1 MPMSKHKSC
10 GKAAH
15 YPGDVCFRLH
25 SDVAPRTVFVAAGA
39 AAACECWRLFHCRAT
54 SPVHP
59 PDPPRTRTWNLRL
72 RRPTPYPLGQRTSG
86 FEFRA
91 RERKPFAS
99 CYSVMSACAGILM
112 LLPERSSWQQIAAA
126 SCECSR
132 LFHCL
137 PLLLRNH
144 LICPGLEPGISG
156 SGGRGLIH

>member
-1 MPMSKHKSC
+1 MTRVQFPVAEAPPHPR
-10 GKAAH
+10 AH
-15 YPGDVCFRLH
+15 TPACVPARSGVHAQRAKGVAVQRLH
-25 SDVAPRTVFVAAGA
+25 LGASPRA
-39 AAACECWRLFHCRAT
+39 H
-54 SPVHP
+54 

-72 RRPTPYPLGQRTSG
+72 RRPTPYPLGQRTCG
-86 FEFRA
+86 FDFRA

-137 PLLLRNH
+137 PLLLCTH
-144 LICPGLEPGISG
+144 LIRPGLEPGISS
-156 SGGRGLIH
+156 SGDRRLIH